1 MKKRFVLLAVL
12 LTVILMIP
20 VLFLNYGKQA
30 SAGYLDNTV
39 VNGLLNELAADWDNV
54 KAKNKSIVPQIEGI
68 SYEVMDND
76 GRILVRTNSGMP
88 EDLGRATSERY
99 TIRDIKVDGE
109 VVGKLLISNDFT
121 SMRSETQKNYERRFI
136 IVALVEALLIA
147 LFLLW
152 VYRNIIKPFE
162 DLKEFASDIASG
174 DLDKPLKMDRGN
186 IFGSFTESFDIMRT
200 ELSEAKQKE
209 YEAQRSKM
217 ELVSQLS
224 HDIKTPVAS
233 IKALGELLEAQSTDP
248 KTKER
253 LGSIVTKADNIDAMV
268 SDLFTETLT
277 ELNELNVETSEQE
290 SRILDR
296 IIRDADHMDL
306 VTGSN
311 VEECIIMCDPLRVTQ
326 VVNNIIF
333 NSYKYAGTKIHL
345 ESHIEDDYLVVSFT
359 DEGGGVS
366 NDEIPMITKR
376 FRRGENAKGKPG
388 SGLGLAIA
396 YELMEKMGGDLEV
409 ANADKGLRVR
419 LFFKI
424 V

>member
-12 LTVILMIP
+12 LSVILIIP
-20 VLFLNYGKQA
+20 VFFLNYGKRV
-30 SAGYLDNTV
+30 SAGYLDNTA
-39 VNGLLNELAADWDNV
+39 VNVLLNELSDNWDIISV
-54 KAKNKSIVPQIEGI
+54 KNRSIVPKADGI
-68 SYEVMDND
+68 SYEVMDNN
-76 GRILVRTNSGMP
+76 GKILVRTETGMP

-121 SMRSETQKNYERRFI
+121 SMRSETHKNYERRFI

-296 IIRDADHMDL
+296 IIKDADHMDL
-306 VTGSN
+306 VTGRN

-326 VVNNIIF
+326 VVNNLIF

>member
-12 LTVILMIP
+12 LTVILIIP

-39 VNGLLNELAADWDNV
+39 VNGLLNELSADWDNV
-54 KAKNKSIVPQIEGI
+54 NAKNKSIVPQIEGI

-76 GRILVRTNSGMP
+76 GRILIRTETGMP

-136 IVALVEALLIA
+136 IVALAEALLIA

-277 ELNELNVETSEQE
+277 ALNELNVETSEQE

-296 IIRDADHMDL
+296 IIKDADHMDL
-306 VTGSN
+306 VTGRN

>member
-12 LTVILMIP
+12 LTVILIIP

-39 VNGLLNELAADWDNV
+39 VNGLLNELSADWDNV
-54 KAKNKSIVPQIEGI
+54 NAKNKSTVPQIEGI

-76 GRILVRTNSGMP
+76 GRILVRTETGMP

-136 IVALVEALLIA
+136 IVALAEALLIA

-186 IFGSFTESFDIMRT
+186 IFGSFTESFDIMRS

-306 VTGSN
+306 VTGRN

-326 VVNNIIF
+326 VINNIIF

>member
-1 MKKRFVLLAVL
+1 MKKRFVLLAVM
-12 LTVILMIP
+12 LTVILIIP

-39 VNGLLNELAADWDNV
+39 VNGLLNELSADWDNV
-54 KAKNKSIVPQIEGI
+54 NANNKSIVPQIEGI

-76 GRILVRTNSGMP
+76 GRILVRTETGMP

-136 IVALVEALLIA
+136 IVALAEALLIA

-186 IFGSFTESFDIMRT
+186 IFGSFTESFDIMRS

-248 KTKER
+248 KSKER

-306 VTGSN
+306 VTGRN

>member
-12 LTVILMIP
+12 LTVILIIP

-39 VNGLLNELAADWDNV
+39 VNGLLNELSADWDNV
-54 KAKNKSIVPQIEGI
+54 NAKNKSIVPQIEGI

-76 GRILVRTNSGMP
+76 GRILVRTNTGMP
-88 EDLGRATSERY
+88 ENLGRATSERY

-306 VTGSN
+306 VTGRN

-345 ESHIEDDYLVVSFT
+345 ESHIEDDYLVVSFN

-409 ANADKGLRVR
+409 ANADKGLRVS
-419 LFFKI
+419 LYFKI

>member
-39 VNGLLNELAADWDNV
+39 VNGLLNELSADWDNV

-76 GRILVRTNSGMP
+76 GRILVRTETGMP

-136 IVALVEALLIA
+136 IVALAEALLIA

-217 ELVSQLS
+217 KLVSQLS

-248 KTKER
+248 KSKER

-306 VTGSN
+306 VTGRN

-333 NSYKYAGTKIHL
+333 NSYKYAGTAIHL

>member
-12 LTVILMIP
+12 LTVILIIP

-39 VNGLLNELAADWDNV
+39 VNGLLNELSADWDNV
-54 KAKNKSIVPQIEGI
+54 NAKNKSIVPQIEGI

-76 GRILVRTNSGMP
+76 GRILVRTETGMP

-136 IVALVEALLIA
+136 IVALAESLLIA

-186 IFGSFTESFDIMRT
+186 IFGSFTESFDIMRS

-296 IIRDADHMDL
+296 IIKDADHMDL
-306 VTGSN
+306 VTGRN

>member
-12 LTVILMIP
+12 LTVILIIP

-39 VNGLLNELAADWDNV
+39 VNGLLNELSADWDNV
-54 KAKNKSIVPQIEGI
+54 KAKNKSTVPQIEGI

-76 GRILVRTNSGMP
+76 GRILVRTNTGMP

-121 SMRSETQKNYERRFI
+121 SMRNETQKNYERRFI

-248 KTKER
+248 KSKER

-296 IIRDADHMDL
+296 IIKDADHMDL
-306 VTGSN
+306 VTGRN

-326 VVNNIIF
+326 VINNIIF

-409 ANADKGLRVR
+409 ANADKGLRVSI
-419 LFFKI
+419 FFKI

>member
-12 LTVILMIP
+12 LTVILIIP

-39 VNGLLNELAADWDNV
+39 VNGLLNELSADWDNV
-54 KAKNKSIVPQIEGI
+54 NAKNKSIVPQIEGI

-76 GRILVRTNSGMP
+76 GRILVRTETGMP

-248 KTKER
+248 KSKER

-306 VTGSN
+306 VTGRN

>member
-12 LTVILMIP
+12 LTVILIIP

-39 VNGLLNELAADWDNV
+39 VNGLLNELSADWDNV
-54 KAKNKSIVPQIEGI
+54 KAKNKSTVPQIEGI

-76 GRILVRTNSGMP
+76 GRILVRTNTGMP

-136 IVALVEALLIA
+136 IVALAEALLIA

-186 IFGSFTESFDIMRT
+186 IFGSFTESFDIMRS

-248 KTKER
+248 KSKER

-296 IIRDADHMDL
+296 IIKDADHMDL
-306 VTGSN
+306 VTGRN

>member
-12 LTVILMIP
+12 LTVILIIP

-39 VNGLLNELAADWDNV
+39 VNGLLNELSADWDNV

-76 GRILVRTNSGMP
+76 GRILVRTETGMP

-136 IVALVEALLIA
+136 IVALAEALLIA

-306 VTGSN
+306 VTGRN

>member
-12 LTVILMIP
+12 LTVILIIP

-39 VNGLLNELAADWDNV
+39 VNGLLNELSADWDNV
-54 KAKNKSIVPQIEGI
+54 KAKNKSTVPQIEGI

-76 GRILVRTNSGMP
+76 GRILVRTETGMP

-136 IVALVEALLIA
+136 IVALAEALLIA

-186 IFGSFTESFDIMRT
+186 IFGSFTESFDIMRS

-248 KTKER
+248 KSKER

-296 IIRDADHMDL
+296 IIKDADHMDL
-306 VTGSN
+306 VTGRN

>member
-12 LTVILMIP
+12 LTVILIIP

-39 VNGLLNELAADWDNV
+39 VNGLLNELSADWDNV
-54 KAKNKSIVPQIEGI
+54 NAKNKSIVPQIEGI

-76 GRILVRTNSGMP
+76 GRILVRTETGMP

-233 IKALGELLEAQSTDP
+233 IKALGELLEAQSTDA

-296 IIRDADHMDL
+296 IIKDADHMDL
-306 VTGSN
+306 VTGRN

-333 NSYKYAGTKIHL
+333 NSYKYAGTAIHL

>member
-39 VNGLLNELAADWDNV
+39 VNGLLNELSADWDNV
-54 KAKNKSIVPQIEGI
+54 NSKNKSIVPQIEGI

-76 GRILVRTNSGMP
+76 GRILVRTETGMP

-136 IVALVEALLIA
+136 IVALAEALLIA

-248 KTKER
+248 KSKER

-306 VTGSN
+306 VTGRN

-409 ANADKGLRVR
+409 ANADKGLRVS
-419 LFFKI
+419 LYFKI

>member
-1 MKKRFVLLAVL
+1 MKKRFVLLAVM
-12 LTVILMIP
+12 LTVILIIP

-39 VNGLLNELAADWDNV
+39 VNGLLNELSADWDNV
-54 KAKNKSIVPQIEGI
+54 NAKNKSIVPQIEGI

-76 GRILVRTNSGMP
+76 GRILVRTETGMP

-136 IVALVEALLIA
+136 IVALAEALLIA

-186 IFGSFTESFDIMRT
+186 IFGSFTESFDIMRS

-248 KTKER
+248 KSKER

-296 IIRDADHMDL
+296 IIRDADYMDL
-306 VTGSN
+306 VTGRN

-409 ANADKGLRVR
+409 ANADNGLRVR

>member
-12 LTVILMIP
+12 LTVILIIP

-39 VNGLLNELAADWDNV
+39 VNGLLNELSADWDNV
-54 KAKNKSIVPQIEGI
+54 NAKNKSIVPQIEGI

-76 GRILVRTNSGMP
+76 GRILVRTETGMP

-248 KTKER
+248 KSKER

-296 IIRDADHMDL
+296 IIKDADHMDL
-306 VTGSN
+306 VTGRN

>member
-1 MKKRFVLLAVL
+1 M
-12 LTVILMIP
+12 
-20 VLFLNYGKQA
+20 
-30 SAGYLDNTV
+30 
-39 VNGLLNELAADWDNV
+39 
-54 KAKNKSIVPQIEGI
+54 
-68 SYEVMDND
+68 
-76 GRILVRTNSGMP
+76 
-88 EDLGRATSERY
+88 
-99 TIRDIKVDGE
+99 
-109 VVGKLLISNDFT
+109 
-121 SMRSETQKNYERRFI
+121 
-136 IVALVEALLIA
+136 LIA

-152 VYRNIIKPFE
+152 VYKNIIKPFE

-296 IIRDADHMDL
+296 IIKDADHMDL
-306 VTGSN
+306 VTGRN

>member
-12 LTVILMIP
+12 LTVILIIP

-39 VNGLLNELAADWDNV
+39 VNGLLNELSADWDNV
-54 KAKNKSIVPQIEGI
+54 NAKNKSTVPQIEGI

-76 GRILVRTNSGMP
+76 GRILVRTNTGMP

-136 IVALVEALLIA
+136 IVALAEALLIA

-186 IFGSFTESFDIMRT
+186 IFGSFTESFDIMRS

-306 VTGSN
+306 VTGRN

-326 VVNNIIF
+326 VINNIIF

>member
-39 VNGLLNELAADWDNV
+39 VNGLLNELSADWDNV
-54 KAKNKSIVPQIEGI
+54 NANNKSIVPQIEGI

-76 GRILVRTNSGMP
+76 GRILVRTETGMP

-253 LGSIVTKADNIDAMV
+253 LGSIVTKADNIDVMV

-296 IIRDADHMDL
+296 IIKDADHMDL
-306 VTGSN
+306 VTGRN

>member
-12 LTVILMIP
+12 LTVILIIP

-39 VNGLLNELAADWDNV
+39 VNGLLNELSADWDNV
-54 KAKNKSIVPQIEGI
+54 KAKNKSTVPQIEGI

-76 GRILVRTNSGMP
+76 GRILVRTNTGMP

-121 SMRSETQKNYERRFI
+121 SMRNETQKNYERRFI

-248 KTKER
+248 KTKV
-253 LGSIVTKADNIDAMV
+253 SIMWLSVLQVIRSTKLIPSSAI
-268 SDLFTETLT
+268 SK
-277 ELNELNVETSEQE
+277 
-290 SRILDR
+290 
-296 IIRDADHMDL
+296 
-306 VTGSN
+306 
-311 VEECIIMCDPLRVTQ
+311 RVQTQ
-326 VVNNIIF
+326 LSIF
-333 NSYKYAGTKIHL
+333 L
-345 ESHIEDDYLVVSFT
+345 
-359 DEGGGVS
+359 
-366 NDEIPMITKR
+366 
-376 FRRGENAKGKPG
+376 
-388 SGLGLAIA
+388 
-396 YELMEKMGGDLEV
+396 
-409 ANADKGLRVR
+409 
-419 LFFKI
+419 
-424 V
+424 

>member
-12 LTVILMIP
+12 LTVILIIP

-76 GRILVRTNSGMP
+76 GRILVRTETGMP

-121 SMRSETQKNYERRFI
+121 SMRNETQKNYERRFI

-248 KTKER
+248 KTKDR

-296 IIRDADHMDL
+296 IIKDADHMDL
-306 VTGSN
+306 VTGRN

>member
-12 LTVILMIP
+12 LTVILIIP

-76 GRILVRTNSGMP
+76 GRILVRTNTGMP

-296 IIRDADHMDL
+296 IIKDADHMDL
-306 VTGSN
+306 VTGRN

-333 NSYKYAGTKIHL
+333 NSYKYAGTAIHL

-409 ANADKGLRVR
+409 ANADKGLRVS
-419 LFFKI
+419 LYFKI

>member
-12 LTVILMIP
+12 LTVILIIP

-39 VNGLLNELAADWDNV
+39 VNGLLNELSADWDNV
-54 KAKNKSIVPQIEGI
+54 NAKNKSIVPQIEGI

-76 GRILVRTNSGMP
+76 GRILVRTETGMP

-152 VYRNIIKPFE
+152 VYKNIIKPFE

-306 VTGSN
+306 VTGRN

-333 NSYKYAGTKIHL
+333 NSYKYARTKIHL

>member
-12 LTVILMIP
+12 LTVILIIP

-39 VNGLLNELAADWDNV
+39 VNGLLNELSADWDNV
-54 KAKNKSIVPQIEGI
+54 KAKNRSTVPQIEGI

-76 GRILVRTNSGMP
+76 GRILVRTNTGMP

-186 IFGSFTESFDIMRT
+186 IFGSFTESFDIMRA

-306 VTGSN
+306 VTGRN

-333 NSYKYAGTKIHL
+333 NSYKYAGTAIHL

-409 ANADKGLRVR
+409 ANDDKGLRVR

>member
-12 LTVILMIP
+12 LTVILIIP

-39 VNGLLNELAADWDNV
+39 VNGLLNELSADWDNV
-54 KAKNKSIVPQIEGI
+54 NAKNKSIVPQIEGI

-76 GRILVRTNSGMP
+76 GRILVRTETGMP

-296 IIRDADHMDL
+296 IIKDADHMDL

>member
-1 MKKRFVLLAVL
+1 MKKRFVLLAVM
-12 LTVILMIP
+12 LTVILIIP

-39 VNGLLNELAADWDNV
+39 VNGLLNELSADWDNV
-54 KAKNKSIVPQIEGI
+54 KAKNKSTVPQIEGI

-76 GRILVRTNSGMP
+76 GRILVRTETGMP

-136 IVALVEALLIA
+136 IVALAEALLIA

-186 IFGSFTESFDIMRT
+186 IFGSFTESFDIMRS

-233 IKALGELLEAQSTDP
+233 IKALGELLEAQSTDL

-296 IIRDADHMDL
+296 IIKDADHMDL
-306 VTGSN
+306 VTGRN

>member
-12 LTVILMIP
+12 LTVILIIP

-39 VNGLLNELAADWDNV
+39 VNGLLNELSADWDNV
-54 KAKNKSIVPQIEGI
+54 NAKNKSNVPQIEGI

-76 GRILVRTNSGMP
+76 GRILVRTETGMP

-99 TIRDIKVDGE
+99 TIRDIKVDGK

-136 IVALVEALLIA
+136 IVALAEALLIA

-186 IFGSFTESFDIMRT
+186 IFGSFTESFDIMRS

-248 KTKER
+248 KSKER

-296 IIRDADHMDL
+296 IIKDADHMDL
-306 VTGSN
+306 VTGRN
-311 VEECIIMCDPLRVTQ
+311 VEECIIKCDPLRVTQ

>member
-12 LTVILMIP
+12 LTVILIIP

-39 VNGLLNELAADWDNV
+39 VNGLLNELSADWDNV

-76 GRILVRTNSGMP
+76 GRILVRTNTGMP

-306 VTGSN
+306 VTGRN

>member
-12 LTVILMIP
+12 LTVILIIP

-39 VNGLLNELAADWDNV
+39 VNGLLNELSADWDNV

-76 GRILVRTNSGMP
+76 GRILVRTETGMP

-121 SMRSETQKNYERRFI
+121 SMRNETQKNYERRFI

-296 IIRDADHMDL
+296 IIKDADHMDL
-306 VTGSN
+306 VTGRN

>member
-39 VNGLLNELAADWDNV
+39 VNGLLNELSADWDNV

-76 GRILVRTNSGMP
+76 GRILVRTETGMP

-296 IIRDADHMDL
+296 IIKDADHMDL
-306 VTGSN
+306 VTGRN

-333 NSYKYAGTKIHL
+333 NSYKYAGTAIHL

>member
-12 LTVILMIP
+12 LTVILIIP

-39 VNGLLNELAADWDNV
+39 VNGLLNELSADWNNV
-54 KAKNKSIVPQIEGI
+54 KAKNKSMVPQIEGI

-76 GRILVRTNSGMP
+76 GRILVRTETGMP

-136 IVALVEALLIA
+136 IVALAEALLIA

-186 IFGSFTESFDIMRT
+186 IFGSFTESFDIMRS

-248 KTKER
+248 KSKER

-296 IIRDADHMDL
+296 IIKDADHMDL
-306 VTGSN
+306 VTGRN

>member
-12 LTVILMIP
+12 LTVILIIP

-76 GRILVRTNSGMP
+76 GRILVRTETGMP

-152 VYRNIIKPFE
+152 VYKNIIKPFE

-306 VTGSN
+306 VTGRN